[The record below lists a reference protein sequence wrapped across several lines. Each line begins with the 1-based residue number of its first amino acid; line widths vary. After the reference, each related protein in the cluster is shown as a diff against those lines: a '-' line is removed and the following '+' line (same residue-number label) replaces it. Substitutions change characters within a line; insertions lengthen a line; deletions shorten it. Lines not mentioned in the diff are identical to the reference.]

1 MKSFT
6 WFLMLFLSIPLIANQ
21 EKQESGNQELSGTIK
36 EISVNVR
43 RLTVET
49 AQHQERIVS
58 VEPETRILVNRSE
71 GTLEDL
77 KPGQSIRVVLP
88 RESSKAIL
96 IEVS

>member
-6 WFLMLFLSIPLIANQ
+6 WFLMLFLSAPLFAIQ
-21 EKQESGNQELSGTIK
+21 EKQESGNQEISGTIK
-36 EISVNVR
+36 EVSINVR
-43 RLTVET
+43 RLTIET

-71 GTLEDL
+71 GALEDL
-77 KPGQSIRVVLP
+77 KPGQSIRIVLP

-96 IEVS
+96 IEVT

>member
-6 WFLMLFLSIPLIANQ
+6 WFLMLFLSAPLFAIQ
-21 EKQESGNQELSGTIK
+21 EKQESGNQEISGTIK
-36 EISVNVR
+36 EVSINVR
-43 RLTVET
+43 RLTIET

-58 VEPETRILVNRSE
+58 VEPETRILVNRGE

-77 KPGQSIRVVLP
+77 KPGQSIRIVLP

-96 IEVS
+96 IEVT